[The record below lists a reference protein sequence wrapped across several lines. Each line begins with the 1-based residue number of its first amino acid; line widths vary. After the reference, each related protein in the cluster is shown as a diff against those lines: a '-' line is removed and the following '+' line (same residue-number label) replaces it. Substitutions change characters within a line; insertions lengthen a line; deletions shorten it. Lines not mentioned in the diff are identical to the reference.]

1 MCVQKHLSPR
11 VSNCICSHVTNRIMS
26 GLVEQTLQDFHHEGS
41 SPNPKYWH
49 LRVLSWKAA
58 LPEYEIVA
66 EASFSYKCLMRGTTL
81 KNGI

>member
-1 MCVQKHLSPR
+1 MCVQKYLSPR

-26 GLVEQTLQDFHHEGS
+26 VLVEQTLQDFHHEGT